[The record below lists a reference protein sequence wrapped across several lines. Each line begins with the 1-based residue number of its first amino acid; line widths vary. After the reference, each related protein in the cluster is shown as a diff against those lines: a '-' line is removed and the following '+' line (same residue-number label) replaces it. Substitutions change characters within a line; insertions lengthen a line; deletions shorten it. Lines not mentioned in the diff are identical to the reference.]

1 MEADE
6 MNHYE
11 TLGVARDATSEDIR
25 RAARRASSA
34 AHPDREGG
42 SHEKMQAVNVARDVL
57 LDPERRARYDAT
69 GQDQPTSGIE
79 EAAREV
85 LVEAFRQA
93 LENLD
98 PSQDIVDHVR
108 GMLRDV
114 LGDVAQRK
122 KKAERTR
129 AKLVKQRDRVRVKA
143 GADNLVHGLIDHQVQ
158 QCNAQ
163 VDGLTKS
170 GESAEAALKML
181 QAYEFVPDPDAPAR
195 PPQGDRFD
203 EIMRSAMMNSG
214 MSGRP
219 FRRY

>member
-1 MEADE
+1 MT
-6 MNHYE
+6 HYE
-11 TLGVARDATSEDIR
+11 TLGIGPNATPDEIR
-25 RAARRASSA
+25 MAARKAASA
-34 AHPDREGG
+34 AHPDRECG

-69 GQDQPTSGIE
+69 GQDQPTNGIE
-79 EAAREV
+79 DAAREV
-85 LVEAFRQA
+85 LIEAFRQA
-93 LENLD
+93 LANLD
-98 PSQDIVDHVR
+98 AGQDIVDHVR

-158 QCNAQ
+158 QCDAQ

-181 QAYEFVPDPDAPAR
+181 EAYEFVPDPEAPKAA
-195 PPQGDRFD
+195 PDRGPSFD
-203 EIMRSAMMNSG
+203 DIMRQAMMNRSPF
-214 MSGRP
+214 GRFP
-219 FRRY
+219 